1 MRRNARDDASTPTD
15 PTDDTWSHQAK
26 LVPLDAEDNDAFG
39 TAHRAHASTA
49 IITEFLPKEN
59 CVAGF
64 LLDKE
69 IKYLG
74 QAVADEPV
82 VLAPGERALLPTGLA
97 MEIPPG
103 YEGQVRPRSGL
114 ALKKGIALVN
124 SPGTIDADYRGEIG
138 IIIINHGNEAVE
150 IMPGDRVAQLIIAP
164 VTRAALIEVDGLN
177 DTGRNSGGF
186 GHTGLSHKL

>member
-1 MRRNARDDASTPTD
+1 MIEVKVKKLHPNAI
-15 PTDDTWSHQAK
+15 
-26 LVPLDAEDNDAFG
+26 VPRYMTE
-39 TAHRAHASTA
+39 HA
-49 IITEFLPKEN
+49 
-59 CVAGF
+59 AGMD
-64 LLDKE
+64 LCT
-69 IKYLG
+69 
-74 QAVADEPV
+74 VADESV

-138 IIIINHGNEAVE
+138 IIIINHGSEAVE
-150 IMPGDRVAQLIIAP
+150 IMPGDRVAQLIVAP
-164 VTRAALIEVDGLN
+164 VIRAALVEVDGLN

-186 GHTGLSHKL
+186 GHTGLSHKS

>member
-1 MRRNARDDASTPTD
+1 MIEVKVKKLHPNAI
-15 PTDDTWSHQAK
+15 
-26 LVPLDAEDNDAFG
+26 VPLYMTE
-39 TAHRAHASTA
+39 HA
-49 IITEFLPKEN
+49 
-59 CVAGF
+59 AGMD
-64 LLDKE
+64 LCTVID
-69 IKYLG
+69 
-74 QAVADEPV
+74 QPV
-82 VLAPGERALLPTGLA
+82 VLAPGERTLLPTGLA

-150 IMPGDRVAQLIIAP
+150 IMPGDRVAQLIVAP
-164 VTRAALIEVDGLN
+164 VTRATLIEVADLN

-186 GHTGLSHKL
+186 GHTGLSHKP